1 MNRQNEQIDRWMDR
15 QDQIRLDQNRIEQ
28 IEQNSIEHN
37 RTERQIDRQIDRKVF
52 FDRSIEQI
60 EYIRIDLSID
70 GYRIDSFDKLDRL
83 NGFDRLD
90 RLNRQ
95 EDRQMIMERKQRK
108 WRQIDLQRDNKNGI
122 EQCRQI
128 VDRWADRSSKKNIDR
143 HIPVGSKNDRPEK
156 DKQICKSPLSD

>member
-1 MNRQNEQIDRWMDR
+1 MNRQIDGWIDRIR
-15 QDQIRLDQNRIEQ
+15 LDQIRIDQNRQNRIAQNRIEQ
-28 IEQNSIEHN
+28 
-37 RTERQIDRQIDRKVF
+37 RDRQIDRKVF

-108 WRQIDLQRDNKNGI
+108 WRQIDLQRDNKNGRTV
-122 EQCRQI
+122 QVDSRQ
-128 VDRWADRSSKKNIDR
+128 VGRQKFKKNIDR
-143 HIPVGSKNDRPEK
+143 HIPVGSKNDRPRER
-156 DKQICKSPLSD
+156 

>member
-1 MNRQNEQIDRWMDR
+1 MDGQIGL
-15 QDQIRLDQNRIEQ
+15 DQIRIEQTRIDRIEQ
-28 IEQNSIEHN
+28 HRTEQNREIDRSIEKFF
-37 RTERQIDRQIDRKVF
+37 RQIDRIDR
-52 FDRSIEQI
+52 IH
-60 EYIRIDLSID
+60 RIDLSID

-128 VDRWADRSSKKNIDR
+128 VDRWADRSLKKNIDR
-143 HIPVGSKNDRPEK
+143 HIPVGSKNDRPRER
-156 DKQICKSPLSD
+156 